1 MPGTTRLPPER
12 QWGERIMYLGVFR
25 AHTLSGR
32 KPTPFPVY
40 TAGSTSPP
48 PQQRGQ
54 TQNLEP
60 VPSAIT
66 PVAQPYGSPS
76 LFQAKATSMTM
87 IEKREVSPAARYGR
101 RNPSGGANGGQEGK
115 SFLTPG
121 LTDHPPL
128 LP

>member
-1 MPGTTRLPPER
+1 MKDAWGHPLAPQEAVGGKNYVPGCV
-12 QWGERIMYLGVFR
+12 QGI
-25 AHTLSGR
+25 SGR

-76 LFQAKATSMTM
+76 LFQAKATSVTM
-87 IEKREVSPAARYGR
+87 IEKREVSPAVRYGR